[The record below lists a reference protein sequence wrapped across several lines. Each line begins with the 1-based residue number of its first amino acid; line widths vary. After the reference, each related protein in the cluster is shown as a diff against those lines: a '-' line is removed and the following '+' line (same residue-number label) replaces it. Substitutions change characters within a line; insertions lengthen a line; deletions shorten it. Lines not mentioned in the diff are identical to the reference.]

1 MEIVKELPE
10 VFEDFGEARRNSFLT
25 VKEYK
30 EKGDLRAKSE
40 VIEIVKKCEDDA
52 AVRRFLN
59 EL

>member
-1 MEIVKELPE
+1 MDKIDLIFTCMNETDRKNLKRSI
-10 VFEDFGEARRNSFLT
+10 
-25 VKEYK
+25 KEYK